1 MKIVVHAPNWIGD
14 SILALPA
21 VESLHSNYPEAEI
34 WIAAQGWVKDIFAN
48 IRFIKGIISLPAK
61 KSFKDLRKTA
71 NELRS
76 YNFEAGLLLTNSFG
90 SALLF
95 FMAKIPQRWGYG
107 SDGRQILLTKKI
119 RRQNRAG
126 SNHQVYHYLNLISGL
141 GLKTDTPH
149 LALAVTEAEKKKTE
163 EFLDSIGVDL
173 NKLLFILNPGAFY
186 GSAKR
191 WPVEKYIEL
200 AKLLQENYS
209 PEILIIGSAQEV
221 ELANAIDASLEKKLV
236 ILAGKTSLRQLVGV
250 LSRAALCVT
259 NDSGPMHMANALKV
273 PTVALFGPTDPEV
286 TAPFQEPSVYIKK
299 DVPCWPCAYRECLFD
314 HRCMRDIS
322 SEEVFKACK
331 KLLS

>member
-1 MKIVVHAPNWIGD
+1 MKIVVYVPNWIGD

-21 VESLHSNYPEAEI
+21 VESLHINYPEAEI
-34 WIAAQGWVKDIFAN
+34 WLVAQGWVKDIFAN
-48 IRFIKGIISLPAK
+48 ISFIKGIILLPAQK
-61 KSFKDLRKTA
+61 RFKDLRKTA
-71 NELRS
+71 NVLRS
-76 YNFEAGLLLTNSFG
+76 YNFDAGLLLTNSFV

-119 RRQNRAG
+119 RRQNRPG
-126 SNHQVYHYLNLISGL
+126 LQHQVYHYLNLISGL
-141 GLKTDTPH
+141 GLKTNTPH
-149 LALAVTEAEKKKTE
+149 LALAVTEVEKKKTE
-163 EFLDSIGVDL
+163 EFLGSFGIDL
-173 NKLLFILNPGAFY
+173 KKLIFILNPGAFY

-221 ELANAIDASLEKKLV
+221 GLAEAIAASLEKKPA

-250 LSRAALCVT
+250 LSQAALCVT

-273 PTVALFGPTDPEV
+273 PTVALFGPTDPAV
-286 TAPFQEPSVYIKK
+286 TAPFQEPSVYLKK
-299 DVPCWPCAYRECLFD
+299 DVPCWPCAYRECPFD
-314 HRCMRDIS
+314 HRCMLDIR
-322 SEEVFKACK
+322 SEEVFKACE

>member
-1 MKIVVHAPNWIGD
+1 MKIVVYVPNWIGD

-21 VESLHSNYPEAEI
+21 VESLHVNYPEAEI

-48 IRFIKGIISLPAK
+48 IHFIKGIIPLPAQ

-71 NELRS
+71 NALRS
-76 YNFEAGLLLTNSFG
+76 YNFEAGLLLANSFV

-119 RRQNRAG
+119 PRQNRAG
-126 SNHQVYHYLNLISGL
+126 SHHQVYHYLNLISGL

-209 PEILIIGSAQEV
+209 PEILIIGSAQEA
-221 ELANAIDASLEKKLV
+221 ELANAIDASLEKKPV

-273 PTVALFGPTDPEV
+273 PTVALFGPTEPEV
-286 TAPFQEPSVYIKK
+286 TAPFQEPSVFLIGMGILTKMS
-299 DVPCWPCAYRECLFD
+299 DTPTHL
-314 HRCMRDIS
+314 M
-322 SEEVFKACK
+322 
-331 KLLS
+331 

>member
-1 MKIVVHAPNWIGD
+1 MKIVVYVPNWIGD

-21 VESLHSNYPEAEI
+21 VESLNINYPEAEI

-48 IRFIKGIISLPAK
+48 ISFIKGIIPLPDRK
-61 KSFKDLRKTA
+61 NFKDLRKTA
-71 NELRS
+71 NVLMS
-76 YNFEAGLLLTNSFG
+76 YNFEAGLLLTNSFV

-107 SDGRQILLTKKI
+107 SDARQILLTKKI
-119 RRQNRAG
+119 RRQNRSG
-126 SNHQVYHYLNLISGL
+126 SQHQVYYYLNLISGL
-141 GLKTDTPH
+141 GLKTVTPH
-149 LALAVTEAEKKKTE
+149 LALALTEAEKTKTE
-163 EFLDSIGVDL
+163 EFLDSFGVDL
-173 NKLLFILNPGAFY
+173 KRLLFILNPGAFY

-200 AKLLQENYS
+200 AKLLQQNYS

-221 ELANAIDASLEKKLV
+221 ELAQVIAASLEKKPV

-286 TAPFQEPSVYIKK
+286 TAPFQEPSVYLKK
-299 DVPCWPCAYRECLFD
+299 DVACWPCAYRECPFD
-314 HRCMRDIS
+314 HRCMLDIS
-322 SEEVFKACK
+322 SEEVFNACK

>member
-1 MKIVVHAPNWIGD
+1 MKIVVYVPNWVGD

-21 VESLHSNYPEAEI
+21 IESLHINYPEAEI

-48 IRFIKGIISLPAK
+48 IHFIKGIIPLPAQ

-76 YNFEAGLLLTNSFG
+76 YNFEAGLLLTNSFV

-119 RRQNRAG
+119 RRQNRPN
-126 SNHQVYHYLNLISGL
+126 SHHQVYHYLNLISGL
-141 GLKTDTPH
+141 GLKTDPPH
-149 LALAVTEAEKKKTE
+149 LALAVTESEKKKTE
-163 EFLDSIGVDL
+163 EFLDSFGVDL
-173 NKLLFILNPGAFY
+173 QKLLFILNPGAFY
-186 GSAKR
+186 GPAKR

-200 AKLLQENYS
+200 AKLLQKNYS
-209 PEILIIGSAQEV
+209 SEILIIGSAHEV
-221 ELANAIDASLEKKLV
+221 ELAEAIDASLEKKPV

-299 DVPCWPCAYRECLFD
+299 DVPCWPCAYRECPFD
-314 HRCMRDIS
+314 HRCMLDIS

>member
-1 MKIVVHAPNWIGD
+1 MKIVVYVPNWIGD

-21 VESLHSNYPEAEI
+21 VESLHVNYPEAEI

-48 IRFIKGIISLPAK
+48 IHFIKGIIPLPAQ

-71 NELRS
+71 NELKS
-76 YNFEAGLLLTNSFG
+76 YNFEAGLLLTNSFV

-119 RRQNRAG
+119 RRQNR
-126 SNHQVYHYLNLISGL
+126 SSSYHQVYYYLNLISGL
-141 GLKTDTPH
+141 GLKTDPPH

-163 EFLDSIGVDL
+163 EFLDSFGVDL
-173 NKLLFILNPGAFY
+173 QKLLFILNPGAFY
-186 GSAKR
+186 GPAKR

-200 AKLLQENYS
+200 AKLLQKNYS
-209 PEILIIGSAQEV
+209 SEILIIGSAHEV
-221 ELANAIDASLEKKLV
+221 ELAEAIDASLEKKPV

-299 DVPCWPCAYRECLFD
+299 DVPCWPCAYRECPFD
-314 HRCMRDIS
+314 HRCMLDIS

>member
-1 MKIVVHAPNWIGD
+1 MKIVVYVPNWIGD

-21 VESLHSNYPEAEI
+21 VESLHINYPEAEI

-48 IRFIKGIISLPAK
+48 IHFIKGIIPLPAQ

-76 YNFEAGLLLTNSFG
+76 YNFEAGLLLTNSFV

-119 RRQNRAG
+119 PRQNRAG
-126 SNHQVYHYLNLISGL
+126 SHHQVYHYLNLISGL

-163 EFLDSIGVDL
+163 GFLDSIGVDL

-209 PEILIIGSAQEV
+209 SEILIIGSAQEV
-221 ELANAIDASLEKKLV
+221 ELANTMEASLEKKPV
-236 ILAGKTSLRQLVGV
+236 ILAGRTSLRQLVGV

-299 DVPCWPCAYRECLFD
+299 DVPCWPCAYRECPFD
-314 HRCMRDIS
+314 HRCMRHIS
-322 SEEVFKACK
+322 SEEVFKSCK